1 MDLCVRQAGNNQTQI
16 AFGHHAFRAQV
27 TFTLSRFFGQN
38 MTQVCVF
45 TLEAAR
51 SGLLEA
57 LSRATYSFN
66 LWHFKKYPLRIVD
79 NMTQTGEQLTAQ
91 RERCAANVT

>member
-1 MDLCVRQAGNNQTQI
+1 
-16 AFGHHAFRAQV
+16 
-27 TFTLSRFFGQN
+27 
-38 MTQVCVF
+38 MTQVRVF

-79 NMTQTGEQLTAQ
+79 NMTQTGEQQTAQ
-91 RERCAANVT
+91 RERCAVIAT